1 MGYLLDETDGLSH
14 LCSIA
19 PLEEVLYHRLDVAT
33 YLLVLMNLFAREILL
48 TPQIIDR
55 IEVEVRYF
63 VQRWID
69 IAWYG
74 HVKEVALPLWY
85 MYKELLRDNRSKRRG
100 GDEGDRRG
108 RECLRKMIIRVH
120 RGDLM
125 LLCKGH
131 GSLTGT
137 IVDAHH
143 RMLELL

>member
-1 MGYLLDETDGLSH
+1 MGYLLDETDRLSH
-14 LCSIA
+14 LCRIA

-33 YLLVLMNLFAREILL
+33 YLLVLVNLFAREILL

-55 IEVEVRYF
+55 IEMEVGYF
-63 VQRWID
+63 VQRRID

-85 MYKELLRDNRSKRRG
+85 MCKELLRDNRSKRRG
-100 GDEGDRRG
+100 GHEGDRRG
-108 RECLRKMIIRVH
+108 CERLRKIIIRVH

-131 GSLTGT
+131 SSLTGT

>member
-1 MGYLLDETDGLSH
+1 
-14 LCSIA
+14 
-19 PLEEVLYHRLDVAT
+19 
-33 YLLVLMNLFAREILL
+33 MNLFAREILL

-55 IEVEVRYF
+55 IEMEVGYF

-69 IAWYG
+69 IAWHG

-85 MYKELLRDNRSKRRG
+85 MYKEFLRDNRSKRRG

-108 RECLRKMIIRVH
+108 RERLRKMIIRVH